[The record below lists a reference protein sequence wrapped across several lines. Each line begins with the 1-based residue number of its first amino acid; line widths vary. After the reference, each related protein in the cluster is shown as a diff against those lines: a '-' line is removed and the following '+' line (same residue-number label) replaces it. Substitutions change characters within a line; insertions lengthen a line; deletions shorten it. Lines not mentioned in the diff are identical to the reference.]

1 MLYCLNTLKYKM
13 SFLSLFL
20 IFIALEFFES
30 TWQKSDTLYG
40 LIYNNFSIFN
50 KNIILY
56 FLLHTTFFY
65 TIFLSFYLNNF
76 SFWMSSILVI
86 KFLDISFKLTI
97 MQKLLNGKDI
107 NQIIP
112 MNINMNLVFRYMN
125 VFIYPLTFLFAAGL

>member
-1 MLYCLNTLKYKM
+1 M
-13 SFLSLFL
+13 SILTLFL
-20 IFIALEFFES
+20 IFIVLEFFES

-86 KFLDISFKLTI
+86 KFLDISFKLTL
-97 MQKLLNGKDI
+97 MQKLSSGKELNE
-107 NQIIP
+107 IIP
-112 MNINMNLVFRYMN
+112 MNINMNLAFRYMN
-125 VFIYPLTFLFAAGL
+125 LIIYPLTFLFALGL

>member
-1 MLYCLNTLKYKM
+1 MTI
-13 SFLSLFL
+13 LSLFL

-56 FLLHTTFFY
+56 FLLHTTFFF
-65 TIFLSFYLNNF
+65 TILVSFYLNNF
-76 SFWMSSILVI
+76 NFWMSSILVI
-86 KFLDISFKLTI
+86 KFLDIGFKLTL
-97 MQKLLNGKDI
+97 MQKLSSGKELNE
-107 NQIIP
+107 IIP

-125 VFIYPLTFLFAAGL
+125 VLIYPLTFLFAVAL

>member
-1 MLYCLNTLKYKM
+1 MSILTL
-13 SFLSLFL
+13 LL
-20 IFIALEFFES
+20 IFIVLEFFES

-40 LIYNNFSIFN
+40 LINNNFSIFN

-76 SFWMSSILVI
+76 TFWMSSILVI
-86 KFLDISFKLTI
+86 KFLDISFKLTL
-97 MQKLLNGKDI
+97 MQKLSSGKEI
-107 NQIIP
+107 NELIP

-125 VFIYPLTFLFAAGL
+125 LVIYPLTFLFAIGF

>member
-1 MLYCLNTLKYKM
+1 MTLL
-13 SFLSLFL
+13 FLFL
-20 IFIALEFFES
+20 IFVALEFFES

-40 LIYNNFSIFN
+40 LINNNFLIFN

-86 KFLDISFKLTI
+86 KFLDISFKLTL
-97 MQKLLNGKDI
+97 MQKLSSGKEV
-107 NQIIP
+107 NELIP

-125 VFIYPLTFLFAAGL
+125 LVIYPLTFLFAIGF

>member
-1 MLYCLNTLKYKM
+1 MTI
-13 SFLSLFL
+13 LSLFL

-56 FLLHTTFFY
+56 FLLHTTFFF
-65 TIFLSFYLNNF
+65 TILVSFYLNNF
-76 SFWMSSILVI
+76 NFWMSSILVI
-86 KFLDISFKLTI
+86 KFLDISFKLTL
-97 MQKLLNGKDI
+97 MQKLSSGKELNE
-107 NQIIP
+107 IIP

-125 VFIYPLTFLFAAGL
+125 VLIYPLTFLFAVGL

>member
-1 MLYCLNTLKYKM
+1 MTLL
-13 SFLSLFL
+13 FLFL
-20 IFIALEFFES
+20 IFVALEFFES

-40 LIYNNFSIFN
+40 LINNNFLIFN

-86 KFLDISFKLTI
+86 KFLDISFKLTL
-97 MQKLLNGKDI
+97 MQKLLSGKEV
-107 NQIIP
+107 NELIP

-125 VFIYPLTFLFAAGL
+125 LVIYPLTFLFAIGF

>member
-1 MLYCLNTLKYKM
+1 MTILL
-13 SFLSLFL
+13 LFL
-20 IFIALEFFES
+20 IFVALEFFES

-40 LIYNNFSIFN
+40 LINNNFSIFN

-76 SFWMSSILVI
+76 TFWMSSILVI
-86 KFLDISFKLTI
+86 KFLDISFKLTL
-97 MQKLLNGKDI
+97 MQKLSSGKEI
-107 NQIIP
+107 NELIP

-125 VFIYPLTFLFAAGL
+125 VLIYPLTFLFAIGF

>member
-1 MLYCLNTLKYKM
+1 MTILL
-13 SFLSLFL
+13 LFL
-20 IFIALEFFES
+20 IFVALEFFES

-40 LIYNNFSIFN
+40 LINNNFSIFN

-76 SFWMSSILVI
+76 TFWMSSILVI
-86 KFLDISFKLTI
+86 KFLDISFKLTL
-97 MQKLLNGKDI
+97 MQKLSSGKELNE
-107 NQIIP
+107 IIP

-125 VFIYPLTFLFAAGL
+125 LVIYPLTFLFAIGF

>member
-65 TIFLSFYLNNF
+65 TIFVSFYLNNF
-76 SFWMSSILVI
+76 NFWMSSILVI

-97 MQKLLNGKDI
+97 MQKLSSGKDL
-107 NQIIP
+107 NEIIP
-112 MNINMNLVFRYMN
+112 MNINMNLAFRYMN
-125 VFIYPLTFLFAAGL
+125 LIIYPLTFLFAVAL

>member
-1 MLYCLNTLKYKM
+1 MTILL
-13 SFLSLFL
+13 LFL
-20 IFIALEFFES
+20 IFVALEFFES

-40 LIYNNFSIFN
+40 LINNNFSIFN

-76 SFWMSSILVI
+76 TFWMSSILVI
-86 KFLDISFKLTI
+86 KFLDISFKLTL
-97 MQKLLNGKDI
+97 MQKLSSGKEI
-107 NQIIP
+107 NELIP

-125 VFIYPLTFLFAAGL
+125 LVI

>member
-1 MLYCLNTLKYKM
+1 MTI
-13 SFLSLFL
+13 LSLFL
-20 IFIALEFFES
+20 IFIALVFFES

-76 SFWMSSILVI
+76 TFWMSSILVI
-86 KFLDISFKLTI
+86 KFLDISFKLTL
-97 MQKLLNGKDI
+97 MQKLSSGKEI
-107 NQIIP
+107 NELIP

-125 VFIYPLTFLFAAGL
+125 VLIYPLTFLFAVAL